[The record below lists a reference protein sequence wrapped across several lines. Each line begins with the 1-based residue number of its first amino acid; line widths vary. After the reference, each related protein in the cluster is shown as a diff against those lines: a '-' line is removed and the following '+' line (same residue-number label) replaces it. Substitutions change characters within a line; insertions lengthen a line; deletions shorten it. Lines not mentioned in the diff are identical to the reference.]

1 MTDTIEVRIE
11 KLVYGG
17 EGLGRVE
24 GQAVLV
30 PLVLPGE
37 LVAAEPLKREPR
49 LIRARLGRL
58 LEPSPHRIQPGCPY
72 FGQCG
77 GCQYQHMDYPRQLRE
92 KASILRETLLRVGKL
107 EAPEPE
113 LLASEPWNYR
123 NRTRFKFEKRAG
135 EFRLGYFEMGSHR
148 LLAIERCPIASPRI
162 NALIPQLYELGRR
175 PDFGEG
181 AGEIEAFANHDDSEL
196 LLAAT
201 GESAAAG
208 WPETLVSAAREIV
221 PGMISLGVRMAR
233 GGAAPAPTPASG
245 SSRARRQRWTPAPLR
260 TYGRGHILYRAAG
273 IDFRVS
279 HGSFFQTN
287 RFLVEKMAAAA
298 IEGLEGETAFDLFS
312 GVGYFAFPLARRFA
326 RVVAVESNPLAV
338 HDLDSNRVRAQA
350 SNIAVIEGG
359 IEEFLAG
366 PPAVPRAGG
375 AAHTRGPQRP
385 SAEMSLGSTRPDLV
399 LLDPPR
405 VGVGQ
410 RGAERLASLGAHTIV
425 YVSCDPATLARDLA
439 VLAGRGYRLE
449 SLKLV
454 DLFPQTFHIE
464 SVAMLRMK

>member
-30 PLVLPGE
+30 PLVIPGE
-37 LVAAEPLKREPR
+37 LVAAEPVRREPR
-49 LIRARLGRL
+49 LVRARLGRF
-58 LEPSPHRIQPGCPY
+58 LEPSPDRIQPACPY

-77 GCQYQHMDYPRQLRE
+77 GCQYQQMGYERQLRE
-92 KASILRETLLRVGKL
+92 KASILRETLLRLGKL

-123 NRTRFKFEKRAG
+123 NRTRFRFEKRAG
-135 EFRLGYFEMGSHR
+135 NFRLGYFEMGSHR

-162 NALIPQLYELGRR
+162 NAVIPQLYELGRR

-181 AGEIEAFANHDDSEL
+181 TGEIEAFANHNDSEL
-196 LLAAT
+196 LLTAAI
-201 GESAAAG
+201 EPAAAR

-233 GGAAPAPTPASG
+233 GEVGETSTPAIG

-260 TYGRGHILYRAAG
+260 TFGRGHILYRAAG

-287 RFLVEKMAAAA
+287 RFLIERMAEAAT
-298 IEGLEGETAFDLFS
+298 EGLEGETAFELFS
-312 GVGYFAFPLARRFA
+312 GVGYFALSLARRFA
-326 RVVAVESNPLAV
+326 RVVAIESNPSAV

-350 SNIAVIEGG
+350 ANIEVIQAS
-359 IEEFLAG
+359 IEEFFADPSAG
-366 PPAVPRAGG
+366 KRVGG
-375 AAHTRGPQRP
+375 AARAPRQPRAEPPRG
-385 SAEMSLGSTRPDLV
+385 TVRPDVV

-405 VGVGQ
+405 AGVG
-410 RGAERLASLGAHTIV
+410 RRDAERLASLGARTIV

-439 VLAGRGYRLE
+439 VLAARGYRLE